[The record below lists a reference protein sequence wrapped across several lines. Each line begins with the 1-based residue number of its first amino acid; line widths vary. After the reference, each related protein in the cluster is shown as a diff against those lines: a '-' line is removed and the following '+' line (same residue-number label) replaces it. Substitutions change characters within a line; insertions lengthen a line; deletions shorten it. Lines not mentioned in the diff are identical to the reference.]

1 MSTDT
6 HIETALIHGGF
17 DFDAATGAV
26 NVPIYQTSTYRQ
38 EELNRP
44 VNGWEYS
51 RTGNPTRAVLE
62 KTVSVLE
69 GGEAGF
75 AFASGMAAITAV
87 LMLFKAGDKILVSRN
102 VYGGTFRLLDKVF
115 KNFNLNYELVDTGDP
130 ALLEQKIT
138 SDVRAVYV
146 ETPTNPLME
155 ITDLRSAASTGFR
168 D

>member
-51 RTGNPTRAVLE
+51 RTGNP
-62 KTVSVLE
+62 
-69 GGEAGF
+69 GG
-75 AFASGMAAITAV
+75 S
-87 LMLFKAGDKILVSRN
+87 
-102 VYGGTFRLLDKVF
+102 
-115 KNFNLNYELVDTGDP
+115 
-130 ALLEQKIT
+130 
-138 SDVRAVYV
+138 
-146 ETPTNPLME
+146 
-155 ITDLRSAASTGFR
+155 
-168 D
+168 